1 MYTNVPRFCTGY
13 HQVFFD
19 GDQVTRERVTGAQ
32 DAKLQSDDLGNIYKK
47 CCVKPFST
55 LAESRSCWVN
65 PPTVNAVF
73 SILKLASPETVKY
86 MYSCKFYS
94 IAMHTH

>member
-32 DAKLQSDDLGNIYKK
+32 DAKLQSDDL
-47 CCVKPFST
+47 
-55 LAESRSCWVN
+55 E
-65 PPTVNAVF
+65 
-73 SILKLASPETVKY
+73 KY
-86 MYSCKFYS
+86 LQKMLS
-94 IAMHTH
+94 